1 MSLDSLL
8 GPRVKTITSSNKPQL
23 SPKELLI
30 KETEDQIRLQK
41 GGDGVPKTT
50 MKENGKVVKD
60 TDKSSPTYGKTLM
73 VPIKSW
79 FNDKSNQFKPTPSNV
94 TFLQGTDNCYDIGN
108 TDRGQILEMFLKG
121 VKDGSF
127 DEDLKGWDEKIQLR
141 NKSITQN
148 RK

>member
-8 GPRVKTITSSNKPQL
+8 GPRVKTVTSSNKPQL
-23 SPKELLI
+23 SPKELLV

-50 MKENGKVVKD
+50 MKENGKVKKD
-60 TDKSSPTYGKTLM
+60 PNGKTLM

-94 TFLQGTDNCYDIGN
+94 TFLQGEDNCYDVGDS
-108 TDRGQILEMFLKG
+108 DRGQILEMFLKG

-127 DEDLKGWDEKIQLR
+127 DNDLKGWSEKIEKR
-141 NKSITQN
+141 NTSITQR